1 MRKSLFRKL
10 TALALSLLVGVSLSA
25 QQKVT
30 ISGVVTDD
38 QNEPMIAAG
47 VVQKGTTNGTVTD
60 VDGNFTLTVPAGSV
74 IEFSSVGYVSQE
86 YVAAKTETI
95 TIKMLTDT
103 QMIEET
109 VVVGYGVQRKS
120 DVTGSISQVKT
131 EDIQNRTITTPEQ
144 ALQGKTA
151 GVQLVNSSAR
161 PGANP
166 EVRIRGVSSNGTG
179 SSSNGP
185 LYVVDGRISS
195 SISGIDPNDIE
206 SMEVLKDGASAAIY
220 GARAGNGVVLI
231 TTRKGAGEGKI
242 TYSFQLSSQ
251 SLAKIPHM
259 MNSEQFMQYYIEAG
273 KFDMETFYRNW
284 DMTTNTDWID
294 YSYENSLMHRHNL
307 TFAAGND
314 RGSLYI
320 SGTYLNNNGMFVG
333 NNDVYSR
340 LTFMV
345 NGSWKFKPWLD
356 IQTNNQVEYYEAQS
370 VSEGSDY
377 GSAVLAALTLDP
389 LTPTVFNGTN
399 VPDYVTAANTE
410 NLPYLTDENGNV
422 YGISYFNQSENV
434 NPRIMRDRAHTEYKG
449 FNINGSTALNFRPWK
464 ELTITSRLGYRFSA
478 SDSYNYGH
486 DYYVNGNASQNYIS
500 LSASNSNTIYYQ
512 WENFANWMHQFG
524 KHNVSAMVGMSY
536 SQNRSTSVSGSSSPG
551 AGWTRV
557 DDTGAVDR
565 GVLQDNLLFYYLA
578 YTTPNMTKMASGGQA
593 AYSRTLSYFGRVGW
607 SYLGRYNLQA
617 SLRADA
623 ADLSILPLNKRW
635 GYFPAVSAGWTISD
649 ENFFSGIKNA
659 VNYAKFRAS
668 WGQNGN
674 TAGLGSYMYASTI
687 GSTGY
692 YPISSI
698 TPGQYITGYAPS
710 YAGNDELK
718 WETSEQLNFGL
729 DLRFL
734 NDRLTFTVDWFN
746 KTTKDLIVSGITP
759 STVVG
764 IAASPVNAGNVVNRG
779 WEFEIRWRD
788 QVGKDF
794 TYGVSANLSTLHNE
808 VTYIHESLSDGIDGA
823 TVRNYGTITRFEKGF
838 PAWHFYGYKFAGI
851 DSATGDAL
859 FYKLTQKN
867 GVPTSETTNLP
878 TDADKT
884 DLGSGIPKVNAGLTL
899 NMAWKGIDLTVFATG
914 AFGSK
919 IFNAL
924 NVVDYARNR
933 LTYIT
938 EDRWTPTHTNATMPA
953 AGASNWTQFLTSD
966 GVVFDGSYVK
976 IKQIQLGYTFPQNL
990 TRKIKIDNLRIYGSL
1005 DDYFTFTKYP
1015 GFDPEVTGSGNG
1027 LGVDKGSYPT
1037 SKKLVFGI
1045 NITF

>member
-1 MRKSLFRKL
+1 MRKSLFRRMA
-10 TALALSLLVGVSLSA
+10 ALALSLLVGVSLSA

-166 EVRIRGVSSNGTG
+166 EVRIRGVSSNGTS

-734 NDRLTFTVDWFN
+734 NDRFTFTVDWFN

-933 LTYIT
+933 LTYFT

>member
-185 LYVVDGRISS
+185 LYVVDGRITS

-734 NDRLTFTVDWFN
+734 NDRFTFTVDWFN

-933 LTYIT
+933 LTYFT

>member
-734 NDRLTFTVDWFN
+734 NDRFTFTVDWFN

-867 GVPTSETTNLP
+867 GVPTTETTNLP

-933 LTYIT
+933 LTYFT

>member
-1 MRKSLFRKL
+1 MRKSLFRRMA
-10 TALALSLLVGVSLSA
+10 ALALSLLVGVSLSA

-166 EVRIRGVSSNGTG
+166 EVRIRGVSSNGTS

-185 LYVVDGRISS
+185 LYVVDGRITS

-734 NDRLTFTVDWFN
+734 NDRFTFTVDWFN

-867 GVPTSETTNLP
+867 GVPTTETTNLP

-933 LTYIT
+933 LTYFT

>member
-867 GVPTSETTNLP
+867 GVPTTETTNLP

-933 LTYIT
+933 LTYFT

>member
-1 MRKSLFRKL
+1 MRKSLLMKM
-10 TALALSLLVGVSLSA
+10 TTIALSLLVGWSLAA

-30 ISGVVTDD
+30 VSGVVVDD

-47 VVQKGTTNGTVTD
+47 VVQKGTTNGTITD
-60 VDGNFTLTVPAGSV
+60 LDGNFTLTVPAGAV
-74 IEFSSVGYVSQE
+74 IEFSSVGYITVE
-86 YVAAKTETI
+86 HVATKTETI

-109 VVVGYGVQRKS
+109 VVVGYGVQKKS
-120 DVTGSISQVKT
+120 DVTGAISQVKS

-151 GVQLVNSSAR
+151 GVQLLSGSAR

-166 EVRIRGVSSNGTG
+166 EVRIRGVSSNGTS

-185 LYVVDGRISS
+185 LYVVDGRITE

-220 GARAGNGVVLI
+220 GARAGNGVILI
-231 TTRKGAGEGKI
+231 TTRKGSGEGQI

-259 MNSEQFMQYYIEAG
+259 MNSEQFMQYYMEAG
-273 KFDMETFYRNW
+273 KYDMETFYRNW

-294 YSYENSLMHRHNL
+294 YSYENSIMHRHNL

-314 RGSLYI
+314 RGNLYL

-345 NGSWKFKPWLD
+345 NGAWKFKPWLD
-356 IQTNNQVEYYEAQS
+356 IQTNNQVEYYEAQA

-389 LTPTVFNGTN
+389 LTPTVFDGTN
-399 VPDYVTAANTE
+399 VPDYVKTANTS
-410 NLPYLTDENGNV
+410 NLPLLTDENGNV

-434 NPRIMRDRAHTEYKG
+434 NPRVMRDRAHTEYKG
-449 FNINGSTALNFRPWK
+449 FNVNGSTALNFRPIRS
-464 ELTITSRLGYRFSA
+464 LTLTSRIGYRLSA
-478 SDSYNYGH
+478 SDSYNYGL
-486 DYYVNGNASQNYIS
+486 DYYVNGNASQDYIS
-500 LSASNSNTIYYQ
+500 VSGSSSNTVYYQ
-512 WENFANWMHQFG
+512 WENFINWMEQFG
-524 KHNVSAMVGMSY
+524 KHNVNVMAGMSY
-536 SQNRSTSVSGSSSPG
+536 SNRRAYSVSGSSSPG
-551 AGWTRV
+551 NGWERV
-557 DDTGAVDR
+557 DESGAVDR
-565 GVLQDNLLFYYLA
+565 GVLQANPLFYYLA
-578 YTTPNMTKMASGGQA
+578 YTTPNMLKNASGA
-593 AYSRTLSYFGRVGW
+593 EPSINRTLSYFARAGW
-607 SYLGRYNLQA
+607 SYMGRYNVQA
-617 SLRADA
+617 SIRADA
-623 ADLSILPLNKRW
+623 ADLSILPLEKRW
-635 GYFPAVSAGWTISD
+635 GYFPAVSAGWTMSD
-649 ENFFSGIKNA
+649 ENFWANLKNT
-659 VNYAKFRAS
+659 VNYVKLRAS

-674 TAGLGSYMYASTI
+674 TAGLGGYMYDSTI
-687 GSTGY
+687 SSIGY
-692 YPISSI
+692 YPVS
-698 TPGQYITGYAPS
+698 TTVAGKYITGYAPS
-710 YAGNDELK
+710 YGGNRELK
-718 WETSEQLNFGL
+718 WETSEQFNVGL
-729 DLRFL
+729 DMRFL
-734 NDRLTFTVDWFN
+734 RDRLTFTVDWFN
-746 KTTKDLIVSGITP
+746 KITKDLIVTGITP

-764 IAASPVNAGNVVNRG
+764 ISASPVNAGNVVNRG
-779 WEFEIRWRD
+779 WEFEARWRD
-788 QVGKDF
+788 QVGDF
-794 TYGVSANLSTLHNE
+794 QYSVSANLSTLHNE

-823 TVRNYGTITRFEKGF
+823 TVRNYGTITRFEKGY

-851 DSATGDAL
+851 DNATGDAL
-859 FYKLTQKN
+859 FYKLTEKN
-867 GVPTSETTNLP
+867 GVPTTETTNLP

-884 DLGSGIPKVNAGLTL
+884 DLGSGIPKVNAGLTVNL
-899 NMAWKGIDLTVFATG
+899 AWKGIDLVFFATG

-933 LTYIT
+933 LTVFT
-938 EDRWTPTHTNATMPA
+938 EDRWTESNPNGTMPA

-966 GVVFDGSYVK
+966 GVVFDGSFVK
-976 IKQIQLGYTFPQNL
+976 IKQIQLGYTFPQKF
-990 TRKIKIDNLRIYGSL
+990 TRKFKVDNLRLYVSL

-1015 GFDPEVTGSGNG
+1015 GFDPEITGTGNG

-1037 SKKLVFGI
+1037 SKKVVFGV
-1045 NITF
+1045 NIAF